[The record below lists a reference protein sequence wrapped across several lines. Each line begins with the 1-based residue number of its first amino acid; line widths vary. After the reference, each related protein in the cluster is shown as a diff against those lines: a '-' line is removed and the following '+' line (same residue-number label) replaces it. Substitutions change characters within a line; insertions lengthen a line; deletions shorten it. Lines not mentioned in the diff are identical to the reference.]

1 MLYHSQAKITELAT
15 MNNFRNTLLISV
27 KELKSNGTLFSNNVD
42 DGYLNS
48 TIITCQEVY
57 LEQVTGTAL
66 YHKLQELVYNQITGQ
81 EDGIYAPGNEA
92 YKDLLEEMVKP
103 YLKAR
108 ATVDVMY
115 PIAYKIRNTGVMRN
129 SDTNL
134 QPADMNDIKYLEK
147 QYLTYVAEYEQ
158 RLSKYLCDNK
168 ELFPE
173 LEADVPSYFDK
184 PNVGKNYAN
193 ECGLWLGSKKNNS
206 CGC

>member
-1 MLYHSQAKITELAT
+1 MTNEY
-15 MNNFRNTLLISV
+15 RNTLLISAR
-27 KELKSNGTLFSNNVD
+27 ELKNANTLISNNVD
-42 DGYLNS
+42 DNYLSS

-57 LEQVTGTAL
+57 LEQITGTAL
-66 YHKLQELVYNQITGQ
+66 YHRLQELVYNQITNAPDALNDPEN
-81 EDGIYAPGNEA
+81 ED
-92 YKDLLEEMVKP
+92 YKILLEDMVKP
-103 YLKAR
+103 FLKAR
-108 ATVDVMY
+108 ALVDVLY
-115 PIAYKIRNTGVMRN
+115 NAAFKIRNMGVMKS

-134 QPADMNDIKYLEK
+134 QNADMSDIKYLEK

-173 LEADVPSYFDK
+173 LAADVPSYFDK
-184 PNVGKNYAN
+184 PSVGKNYAN

>member
-1 MLYHSQAKITELAT
+1 

-108 ATVDVMY
+108 ATVDVLY
-115 PIAYKIRNTGVMRN
+115 PITYKIRNMGVMKS

-134 QPADMNDIKYLEK
+134 QNADMSDIKYLEK
-147 QYLTYVAEYEQ
+147 QYNTYLSEYEQ

-173 LEADVPSYFDK
+173 LEADVPAYFDK
-184 PNVGKNYAN
+184 PSLGKDYAN

>member
-1 MLYHSQAKITELAT
+1 

-66 YHKLQELVYNQITGQ
+66 YHKLQELVYNQITG
-81 EDGIYAPGNEA
+81 EPDGIYAPGNEA
-92 YKDLLEEMVKP
+92 YKELLEEMVKP

-115 PIAYKIRNTGVMRN
+115 PIAYKIRNAGVMRN

-173 LEADVPSYFDK
+173 LEADVPAYFDK
-184 PNVGKNYAN
+184 PNLGKDYAN

>member
-1 MLYHSQAKITELAT
+1 

-108 ATVDVMY
+108 ATVDILY
-115 PIAYKIRNTGVMRN
+115 PVSYKIRNMGVMKS

-134 QPADMNDIKYLEK
+134 QNADMSDIKYLEK

-158 RLSKYLCDNK
+158 RLSKYLCANK
-168 ELFPE
+168 EKFEE
-173 LEADVPSYFDK
+173 LSSDVPEYFDQ
-184 PNVGKNYAN
+184 PSLGKDYAN
-193 ECGLWLGSKKNNS
+193 ESGLWLGSKKNKN

>member
-1 MLYHSQAKITELAT
+1 ME
-15 MNNFRNTLLISV
+15 NNFRTTLLISA
-27 KELKSNGTLFSNNVD
+27 KELKNNGTIISGNID
-42 DGYLNS
+42 DNYLSS
-48 TIITCQEVY
+48 TIVTCQEVY
-57 LEQVTGTAL
+57 LEQITGTAL
-66 YHKLQELVYNQITGQ
+66 YHKLQMLVYNQITGQ
-81 EDGIYAPGNEA
+81 EDGIYSPGNED
-92 YKDLLEEMVKP
+92 YRELLEEMVKP

-108 ATVDVMY
+108 ATVDILY
-115 PIAYKIRNTGVMRN
+115 PVSYKIRNMGVMKS

-134 QPADMNDIKYLEK
+134 QNADMSDIKYLEK

-184 PNVGKNYAN
+184 PNAGKNYAN

>member
-1 MLYHSQAKITELAT
+1 

-115 PIAYKIRNTGVMRN
+115 PIAYKIRNAGVMRN

-158 RLSKYLCDNK
+158 RLSKYLCENK

-173 LEADVPSYFDK
+173 LDADVPAYFDK
-184 PNVGKNYAN
+184 PSVGKNYAN

>member
-1 MLYHSQAKITELAT
+1 

-108 ATVDVMY
+108 ATVDILY
-115 PIAYKIRNTGVMRN
+115 PVSYKIRNMGVMKS

-134 QPADMNDIKYLEK
+134 QNADMSDIKYLEK

-158 RLSKYLCDNK
+158 RLSKYLCANK
-168 ELFPE
+168 EKFEE
-173 LEADVPSYFDK
+173 LSSDVPEYFDQ
-184 PNVGKNYAN
+184 PSVGKNYAN
-193 ECGLWLGSKKNNS
+193 ECGLWLGSKKNKN